1 MAYAQMGAYA
11 NLAIAK
17 NGTLLVSGTFTP
29 ILLSEDAILW
39 CNSNLYGTG
48 TQIYSLGNIITP
60 NANYTAIT
68 YSYTDQMSE
77 YFSAEWIFSQFTAV
91 NDYIDIYNTRLGP
104 SFALRII
111 CTSIGATY
119 CDAKLAI
126 VYPGGTY
133 TAVNGRIYYD
143 YYSNY
148 TGYATFTVLINA
160 DEHKA
165 ALFRLLWANYIPA
178 TASNSWS
185 IFHDPPMAAADFN
198 TYAPILYA
206 IFSDGVV
213 PPEPTSDPY
222 ADGGYSTQD
231 GGGGDFD
238 DTSDPIALPST
249 PNLNLSLNHFI
260 SAYVPSINDI
270 NDLADWIWGNYDKFD
285 SNKVLGKLFTEP
297 MDSILSLHMLPFTP
311 ASSTAIAVTIGNFA
325 TGLTMKPLTL
335 QFTDIDCGSLTF
347 SEYWGNYLDYNPYT
361 KIVLCLPFVGQVD
374 LDADEVMGK
383 SVSVKYRVDNL
394 TGAFVCFVYI
404 DSDKILGQYSG
415 ECMLQVPVTAGSYA
429 AMNAAIATIACTAAA
444 SFGGATAAAIGG
456 GYGGMIGVEK
466 GLQMG
471 GQALGETLASGASNV
486 NGMKL
491 QVSHSGALT
500 GTAGFLGAMTPY
512 AIIHRPRQCVPEHYN
527 ELAGYPSNITKTLG
541 DCEGFTSVR
550 TMVYNDLPFTDGEI
564 LALDSI
570 LKGGIFI

>member
-1 MAYAQMGAYA
+1 MAWRWLRHVKNDNLDYTFAVPAQTFTYQSGFFSFGVGAEKSVDAAAYAEGNA
-11 NLAIAK
+11 AI
-17 NGTLLVSGTFTP
+17 TFTAGQ
-29 ILLSEDAILW
+29 D
-39 CNSNLYGTG
+39 NVVNLVNDPQSLITLAGKGAGAAVQWEFGTG
-48 TQIYSLGNIITP
+48 FPWYFTFKTWAIR
-60 NANYTAIT
+60 NYTNRTNIT
-68 YSYTDQMSE
+68 
-77 YFSAEWIFSQFTAV
+77 
-91 NDYIDIYNTRLGP
+91 G
-104 SFALRII
+104 
-111 CTSIGATY
+111 
-119 CDAKLAI
+119 
-126 VYPGGTY
+126 
-133 TAVNGRIYYD
+133 
-143 YYSNY
+143 
-148 TGYATFTVLINA
+148 
-160 DEHKA
+160 
-165 ALFRLLWANYIPA
+165 
-178 TASNSWS
+178 
-185 IFHDPPMAAADFN
+185 AAATLSMN
-198 TYAPILYA
+198 QSSGEYYARNVGVFLCAIINDETEELYLGLITQQQYLRFDDINNRYSRSNQTVYMCCAYDSNVYNILA
-206 IFSDGVV
+206 SSESGGGGGG
-213 PPEPTSDPY
+213 DPY
-222 ADGGYSTQD
+222 ENGGYSIQD

-238 DTSDPIALPST
+238 DSSDVIALPST
-249 PNLNLSLNHFI
+249 PALNLSLNHFI

-285 SNKVLGKLFTEP
+285 STKVLGKIFTEP
-297 MDSILSLHMLPFTP
+297 MESILSLHMLPFTP

-335 QFTDIDCGSLTF
+335 QFTDIDCGSLSFTEF
-347 SEYWGNYLDYNPYT
+347 WGNYLDYNPYT

-500 GTAGFLGAMTPY
+500 GTAGFLGVMKPY

-527 ELAGYPSNITKTLG
+527 EMAGYPSNITKTLG
-541 DCEGFTSVR
+541 DCSGFTSVR
-550 TMVYNDLPFTDGEI
+550 TMVYDGLPFTDGEI

-570 LKGGIFI
+570 LKGGIII

>member
-1 MAYAQMGAYA
+1 MAWRKAKTLERLILTTHDGTDVSLDNFIGASITNAEEIAMCANPYYWSGGTSGYEGTTGTLNLNTVGLATPVGNYFYVWRMGANGRNVHVRFTRNQSDRLRVQMCLYGSLSGGLEILIGAGSPDLQRPVYAAFGFLCDPDNGLASIYWCRGWTNQYGSVYRYA
-11 NLAIAK
+11 NT
-17 NGTLLVSGTFTP
+17 GYG
-29 ILLSEDAILW
+29 
-39 CNSNLYGTG
+39 SNLASFSMAC
-48 TQIYSLGNIITP
+48 YSLISGQEI
-60 NANYTAIT
+60 
-68 YSYTDQMSE
+68 
-77 YFSAEWIFSQFTAV
+77 
-91 NDYIDIYNTRLGP
+91 
-104 SFALRII
+104 
-111 CTSIGATY
+111 
-119 CDAKLAI
+119 
-126 VYPGGTY
+126 
-133 TAVNGRIYYD
+133 
-143 YYSNY
+143 
-148 TGYATFTVLINA
+148 
-160 DEHKA
+160 
-165 ALFRLLWANYIPA
+165 
-178 TASNSWS
+178 
-185 IFHDPPMAAADFN
+185 DPP
-198 TYAPILYA
+198 
-206 IFSDGVV
+206 S
-213 PPEPTSDPY
+213 PTVDPY
-222 ADGGYSTQD
+222 AGGGYSTQD

-238 DTSDPIALPST
+238 DTSDVIALPDT
-249 PNLNLSLNHFI
+249 PLVNLSLNHFI

-285 SNKVLGKLFTEP
+285 STKVLGKLFTEP

-471 GQALGETLASGASNV
+471 GQALGETLASGSSNV

-500 GTAGFLGAMTPY
+500 GTAGFLGVMKPY

-541 DCEGFTSVR
+541 DCSGFTSVR
-550 TMVYNDLPFTDGEI
+550 TMVYDGLPFTDGEI

>member
-1 MAYAQMGAYA
+1 MCCAYDSNVY
-11 NLAIAK
+11 NILASSE
-17 NGTLLVSGTFTP
+17 SG
-29 ILLSEDAILW
+29 
-39 CNSNLYGTG
+39 
-48 TQIYSLGNIITP
+48 
-60 NANYTAIT
+60 
-68 YSYTDQMSE
+68 
-77 YFSAEWIFSQFTAV
+77 
-91 NDYIDIYNTRLGP
+91 
-104 SFALRII
+104 
-111 CTSIGATY
+111 
-119 CDAKLAI
+119 
-126 VYPGGTY
+126 GG
-133 TAVNGRIYYD
+133 G
-143 YYSNY
+143 
-148 TGYATFTVLINA
+148 G
-160 DEHKA
+160 
-165 ALFRLLWANYIPA
+165 
-178 TASNSWS
+178 
-185 IFHDPPMAAADFN
+185 
-198 TYAPILYA
+198 
-206 IFSDGVV
+206 G
-213 PPEPTSDPY
+213 DPY
-222 ADGGYSTQD
+222 ENGGYSIQD

-238 DTSDPIALPST
+238 DSSDVIALPST
-249 PNLNLSLNHFI
+249 PALNLSLNHFI

-285 SNKVLGKLFTEP
+285 STKVLGKIFTEP
-297 MDSILSLHMLPFTP
+297 MESILSLHMLPFTP

-335 QFTDIDCGSLTF
+335 QFTDIDCGSLSFTEF
-347 SEYWGNYLDYNPYT
+347 WGNYLDYNPYT

-500 GTAGFLGAMTPY
+500 GTAGFLGVMKPY

-527 ELAGYPSNITKTLG
+527 EMAGYPSNITKTLG
-541 DCEGFTSVR
+541 DCSGFTSVR
-550 TMVYNDLPFTDGEI
+550 TMVYDGLPFTDGEI

-570 LKGGIFI
+570 LKGGIII